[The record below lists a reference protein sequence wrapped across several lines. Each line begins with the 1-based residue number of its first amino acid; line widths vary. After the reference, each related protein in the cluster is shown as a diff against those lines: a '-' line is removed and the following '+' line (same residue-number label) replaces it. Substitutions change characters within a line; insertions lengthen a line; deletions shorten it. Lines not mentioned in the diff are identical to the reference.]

1 MVVDQSS
8 FPNIQP
14 SGFVHA
20 ISGNKVDLQLNPPE
34 CFPLA
39 VGYDT
44 PQSGYAGLA
53 QAQGRSTSPWRFHQ
67 IQFGPGSSQRSVKI
81 FNDQVAKLKAV

>member
-53 QAQGRSTSPWRFHQ
+53 QAQGRWDITVAF
-67 IQFGPGSSQRSVKI
+67 SSNPVRAGIEPTIREDLQ
-81 FNDQVAKLKAV
+81 